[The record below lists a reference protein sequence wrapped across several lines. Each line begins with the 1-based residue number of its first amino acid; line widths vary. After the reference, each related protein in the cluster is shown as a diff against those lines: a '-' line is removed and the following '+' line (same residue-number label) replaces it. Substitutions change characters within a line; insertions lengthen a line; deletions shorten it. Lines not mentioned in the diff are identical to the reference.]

1 MVIDTGINY
10 NLTAG
15 TSVGLQPTYQWN
27 AKVTSGT
34 IQIYDAE
41 GNAVADSYTSEG
53 DHITIL
59 SICPSEY
66 TQLSLA
72 LIQFPDQS
80 NSCYIQ
86 GYIQTSDF
94 NLLECR
100 FNNSWVDTTNNQ
112 QIIFANGDLADR
124 TLNAGDYQTYLYATD
139 NYACI
144 SFLNDDNAFKS
155 GFVPLS
161 SGNLNI
167 IQTDI
172 PFYLA
177 PGSSVGTE
185 PSYPSNATTIASQI
199 EIVDINGITIP
210 NNYTSNGD
218 NITILDVYMNEK
230 LALIEFPDSYT
241 GTYIIGYVPVS
252 NIGGNIN
259 LKQNYCNW
267 TSSTQE
273 YSIYD
278 LQKSVIYK
286 IESSQTTQ
294 YLFKT
299 DTYACIL
306 FNNNNITNWPLE
318 TGFVSLDDGKFGLG
332 ESSNI
337 KPASSGTGN
346 TKPPTSGNDNNGG
359 TVEVGMYGVV
369 TYVDGINVYSNCDI
383 TSNITGSLPVAQ
395 RFKISDISENMYEIS
410 MPQQGWIEKSKTY
423 VQVEEITSVSNKLL
437 EFTASY
443 EGYSA
448 TTYPYPYGYWTI
460 GYGENLGTTKPTEP
474 MYVTKQE
481 AWDWLEQHM
490 QSDYA
495 SVVAEQMKGY
505 NLTQSQFDSL
515 CDFTYNLGEKNLI
528 YSITTEGIG
537 WATQTC
543 QDPSTIINDFL
554 AWDYGNGRVLPGLK
568 ARRLAE
574 AQMFLYDEYNDN

>member
-100 FNNSWVDTTNNQ
+100 FNNSWINKTENQ

-124 TLNAGDYQTYLYATD
+124 TLSIGDYQTYLYSAGD
-139 NYACI
+139 YACI

-155 GFVPLS
+155 GFVPLN
-161 SGNLNI
+161 SGELNI

-177 PGSSVGTE
+177 PGSTVGTA

-218 NITILDVYMNEK
+218 NITILDVYTDEK
-230 LALIEFPDSYT
+230 LALIEFPDSYA
-241 GTYIIGYVPVS
+241 GTYIIGYIPVS
-252 NIGGNIN
+252 NIGQNIE
-259 LKQNYCNW
+259 LKSNYCNW
-267 TSSTQE
+267 DNSTQK
-273 YSIYD
+273 YPIYD

-318 TGFVSLDDGKFGLG
+318 TGFVPLTDGSFGLG
-332 ESSNI
+332 KSNNT
-337 KPASSGTGN
+337 KPASSGSN
-346 TKPPTSGNDNNGG
+346 NDG

-369 TYVDGINVYSNCDI
+369 TYADGINVYSNCDI

-395 RFKISDISENMYEIS
+395 RFKISDITEDMYKIS
-410 MPQQGWIEKSKTY
+410 MPQQGWIEKNKTY

-443 EGYSA
+443 EGYRA
-448 TTYPYPYGYWTI
+448 TPYRDSDGYWTI
-460 GYGENLGTTKPTEP
+460 GYGENLGTTEPTEP
-474 MYVTKQE
+474 MYVSQQE
-481 AWDWLEQHM
+481 AWEWLVNHM
-490 QSDYA
+490 QNNYA

-515 CDFTYNLGEKNLI
+515 ADFTYNLGKKNLI

-543 QDPSTIINDFL
+543 QDPSTIIKDFL
-554 AWDYGNGRVLPGLK
+554 AWDHGNDAVVLPGLYK
-568 ARRLAE
+568 RREAE
-574 AQMFLYDEYNDN
+574 AQMFLYDEYNNN

>member
-1 MVIDTGINY
+1 MSIDTGINY
-10 NLTAG
+10 TLTAG

-66 TQLSLA
+66 TQFSLA

-100 FNNSWVDTTNNQ
+100 FNNSWINKTENQ

-124 TLNAGDYQTYLYATD
+124 TLSIGDYQTYLYSAGD
-139 NYACI
+139 YACI

-155 GFVPLS
+155 GFVPLN
-161 SGNLNI
+161 SGELNI

-177 PGSSVGTE
+177 PGSTVGTA

-218 NITILDVYMNEK
+218 NITILDVYTDEK
-230 LALIEFPDSYT
+230 LALIEFPDSYA
-241 GTYIIGYVPVS
+241 GTYIIGYIPVS
-252 NIGGNIN
+252 NIGQNIE
-259 LKQNYCNW
+259 LKSNYCNW
-267 TSSTQE
+267 DNSTQK
-273 YSIYD
+273 YPIYD

-299 DTYACIL
+299 NTYACIL

-318 TGFVSLDDGKFGLG
+318 TGFISLTDGSFGLG
-332 ESSNI
+332 ESNNTTSHSNG
-337 KPASSGTGN
+337 SGTTKSSN
-346 TKPPTSGNDNNGG
+346 TKPISGGE
-359 TVEVGMYGVV
+359 VEIGMYGVV
-369 TYVDGINVYSNCDI
+369 TYADGINIYSNCD
-383 TSNITGSLPVAQ
+383 TASNITGSLPVAQ

-410 MPQQGWIEKSKTY
+410 MPQQGWIEKNKTY
-423 VQVEEITSVSNKLL
+423 VQVEEITKVSSKLVD
-437 EFTASY
+437 FTASY
-443 EGYSA
+443 EGFRSK
-448 TTYPYPYGYWTI
+448 PYKDIAGYWTI
-460 GYGENLGTTKPTEP
+460 GYGDCLGRNYPGDITMT
-474 MYVTKQE
+474 QAQ
-481 AWDWLEQHM
+481 AWALLE
-490 QSDYA
+490 SDLNGKYA
-495 SVVAEQMKGY
+495 NGILQYTQGM

-515 CDFTYNLGEKNLI
+515 VDFAYNLGVGSYE
-528 YSITTEGIG
+528 YSCKTDGLGYAIENCGTPNTIISDFQAWSYAGGAFSEGI
-537 WATQTC
+537 
-543 QDPSTIINDFL
+543 
-554 AWDYGNGRVLPGLK
+554 Y
-568 ARRLAE
+568 RRRTAE
-574 AQMFLYDEYNDN
+574 SQMFLYDEYNDN

>member
-10 NLTAG
+10 DLTAG

-230 LALIEFPDSYT
+230 LALIEFPDSYA
-241 GTYIIGYVPVS
+241 GTYIIGYIPVE
-252 NIGGNIN
+252 NLINGNIK
-259 LKQNYCNW
+259 LKSNYCNW
-267 TSSTQE
+267 NSSTKE

-286 IESSQTTQ
+286 IESSQTTE

-299 DTYACIL
+299 NAYACIL

-410 MPQQGWIEKSKTY
+410 MPQQGWIEKNKTY
-423 VQVEEITSVSNKLL
+423 VQVEEITKVSSKLVD
-437 EFTASY
+437 FTASY
-443 EGYSA
+443 EG
-448 TTYPYPYGYWTI
+448 
-460 GYGENLGTTKPTEP
+460 
-474 MYVTKQE
+474 
-481 AWDWLEQHM
+481 
-490 QSDYA
+490 
-495 SVVAEQMKGY
+495 
-505 NLTQSQFDSL
+505 F
-515 CDFTYNLGEKNLI
+515 
-528 YSITTEGIG
+528 
-537 WATQTC
+537 
-543 QDPSTIINDFL
+543 
-554 AWDYGNGRVLPGLK
+554 
-568 ARRLAE
+568 
-574 AQMFLYDEYNDN
+574 

>member
-124 TLNAGDYQTYLYATD
+124 TLNTGDYQTYLYTTD

-144 SFLNDDNAFKS
+144 SFLNDNNAFKS
-155 GFVPLS
+155 GFVPLN

-167 IQTDI
+167 IETDI

-177 PGSSVGTE
+177 PGSSVGTKL
-185 PSYPSNATTIASQI
+185 SYPSNATTIASQI
-199 EIVDINGITIP
+199 EILDINGITIP

-218 NITILDVYMNEK
+218 DIVILDIYADEK

-252 NIGGNIN
+252 NIGGNIK

-267 TSSTQE
+267 TSLTQK

-299 DTYACIL
+299 NTYACIL

-359 TVEVGMYGVV
+359 NVEVGMYGVV

-395 RFKISDISENMYEIS
+395 RFKISDITEDMYKIS
-410 MPQQGWIEKSKTY
+410 MPQQGWIEKNKTY
-423 VQVEEITSVSNKLL
+423 VQVEEITKVSSKLVD
-437 EFTASY
+437 FTASY
-443 EGYSA
+443 EGFRSK
-448 TTYPYPYGYWTI
+448 PYKDIAGYWTI
-460 GYGENLGTTKPTEP
+460 GYGDCLGRNYPGDITMT
-474 MYVTKQE
+474 QAQ
-481 AWDWLEQHM
+481 AWTLLE
-490 QSDYA
+490 SDLNGKYA
-495 SVVAEQMKGY
+495 NGILQYTQGM

-515 CDFTYNLGEKNLI
+515 VDFAYNLGVGSYE
-528 YSITTEGIG
+528 YSCKTDGLGYAIENCGT
-537 WATQTC
+537 
-543 QDPSTIINDFL
+543 PSTIISDFQ
-554 AWDYGNGRVLPGLK
+554 AWSYAGGAFSEGIY
-568 ARRLAE
+568 RRRTAE
-574 AQMFLYDEYNDN
+574 SQMFLYDEYNDN

>member
-27 AKVTSGT
+27 AKVTSVT

-72 LIQFPDQS
+72 LIQFSDQS

-86 GYIQTSDF
+86 GYIKTSDF

-100 FNNSWVDTTNNQ
+100 FNNSWIDTTNNQ

-124 TLNAGDYQTYLYATD
+124 TLSTGDYQTYLYATD

-177 PGSSVGTE
+177 PWSSVGTE

-230 LALIEFPDSYT
+230 LALIEFIDSYA
-241 GTYIIGYVPVS
+241 GTYIIGYIPVE
-252 NIGGNIN
+252 NLINGNIK
-259 LKQNYCNW
+259 LKTNYCNW
-267 TSSTQE
+267 NSSTKE

-286 IESSQTTQ
+286 IESSQTTE

-299 DTYACIL
+299 NAYACIL
-306 FNNNNITNWPLE
+306 FNNNNVSQWPLATLQE
-318 TGFVSLDDGKFGLG
+318 
-332 ESSNI
+332 
-337 KPASSGTGN
+337 
-346 TKPPTSGNDNNGG
+346 
-359 TVEVGMYGVV
+359 Y
-369 TYVDGINVYSNCDI
+369 
-383 TSNITGSLPVAQ
+383 AQ
-395 RFKISDISENMYEIS
+395 QAR
-410 MPQQGWIEKSKTY
+410 
-423 VQVEEITSVSNKLL
+423 V
-437 EFTASY
+437 
-443 EGYSA
+443 
-448 TTYPYPYGYWTI
+448 
-460 GYGENLGTTKPTEP
+460 
-474 MYVTKQE
+474 
-481 AWDWLEQHM
+481 
-490 QSDYA
+490 SDYNTIQGQIDIIIY
-495 SVVAEQMKGY
+495 QMKYDPGEQYFENY
-505 NLTQSQFDSL
+505 NYP
-515 CDFTYNLGEKNLI
+515 DFWIPANEFVISTK
-528 YSITTEGIG
+528 S
-537 WATQTC
+537 
-543 QDPSTIINDFL
+543 PSFL
-554 AWDYGNGRVLPGLK
+554 AQAWLHNYERAGVACTHSRVEGAEYWYDY
-568 ARRLAE
+568 
-574 AQMFLYDEYNDN
+574 FS